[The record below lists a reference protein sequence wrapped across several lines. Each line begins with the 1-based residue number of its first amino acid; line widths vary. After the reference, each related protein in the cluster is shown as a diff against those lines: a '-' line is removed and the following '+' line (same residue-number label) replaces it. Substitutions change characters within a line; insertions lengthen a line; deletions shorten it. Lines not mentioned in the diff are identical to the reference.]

1 MTRAGSLGR
10 GRLRALR
17 GLILAAACLGIPAAA
32 HLLVSHDLPFG
43 GPYLLVAGLF
53 SGMCVALADRRR
65 SLAEIGLVMALS
77 QPILHVLLSLSG
89 HGGEPIW
96 TGGWPMAFAHAAA
109 AAVVTGLLAGAE
121 RLMWCLAS
129 LRDRLLARLVPAD
142 PRPVSLQR
150 VVIAG
155 TPGRR
160 PYALILCDSARRRGP
175 PVVTPA

>member
-65 SLAEIGLVMALS
+65 SLAEIGLVVALS

-96 TGGWPMAFAHAAA
+96 TGGWPMALAHAA

-121 RLMWCLAS
+121 RLLWCLAS
-129 LRDRLLARLVPAD
+129 LRDRLLARLVPEE
-142 PRPVSLQR
+142 PRPVSIQR

-155 TPGRR
+155 TQRRR

>member
-1 MTRAGSLGR
+1 MTRVGSLGK

-32 HLLVSHDLPFG
+32 HLLVSHDFPFG

-65 SLAEIGLVMALS
+65 SLAEIGVVVALS
-77 QPILHVLLSLSG
+77 QPVLHVLLSLSG
-89 HGGEPIW
+89 HGGDPIW

-121 RLMWCLAS
+121 RLLWCLAS
-129 LRDRLLARLVPAD
+129 LRDRLLARLVPEE
-142 PRPVSLQR
+142 PRPVSSRR
-150 VVIAG
+150 VVISG
-155 TPGRR
+155 TEERR
-160 PYALILCDSARRRGP
+160 LYALILCDSARRRGP